1 MDKRTLK
8 PSEVNP
14 NFLKGIEQRYG
25 KINPEY
31 DFFSQNLD
39 TYFKYEGTDSNTGSV
54 EHKIIKLASF
64 ADSLK
69 EFYQALLAIESL
81 LDTDMGKVDPQ
92 IRDIAFETRKIFNN
106 FRTHIRNK
114 YPEQYNTIKDAIKE
128 VSMTGGG
135 TAGASFSPGT
145 GEQYATPFAFN
156 KDKNAKGAKN
166 IYYYKLGFKPVP
178 KITPKGYDVKHLW
191 KK

>member
-135 TAGASFSPGT
+135 TAGASVSIKIETIQHLP
-145 GEQYATPFAFN
+145 
-156 KDKNAKGAKN
+156 N
-166 IYYYKLGFKPVP
+166 IRLILINLERCKLN
-178 KITPKGYDVKHLW
+178 IQRSCYSHEEI
-191 KK
+191 

>member
-1 MDKRTLK
+1 MDKKTIS
-8 PSEVNP
+8 PSEVDP
-14 NFLKGIEQRYG
+14 NFLKSVEKNYG
-25 KINPEY
+25 KIDIEN
-31 DFFSQNLD
+31 DFFSKDLD
-39 TYFKYEGTDSNTGSV
+39 VYYKYEGTDSDTGSI

-69 EFYQALLAIESL
+69 ELYQALK
-81 LDTDMGKVDPQ
+81 TDLGKSDSKV
-92 IRDIAFETRKIFNN
+92 RDIAVDMRQIFNN
-106 FRTHIRNK
+106 FRTHIRK
-114 YPEQYNTIKDAIKE
+114 TYPEQYSTIKDTIEE

-178 KITPKGYDVKHLW
+178 KITPKGYDIKNLW